1 MNWAV
6 LFVVCFTASQ
16 EKDGYKKSKITYTE
30 TTRDYFEHKGLPSQR
45 EAVEKI

>member
-16 EKDGYKKSKITYTE
+16 EKDGYKKSKITHTE
-30 TTRDYFEHKGLPSQR
+30 TTRDYFEHKGFPSQR